1 MGSLKPTRIYSN
13 KNIYN
18 FNKLLLETDFS
29 AVYSLESADAAY
41 DYFIKLYLNAHDT
54 AFPFATYTQKNKY
67 IKKSP
72 WITAGLVQSSVTKS
86 KLLVRKLKS
95 PSQENHNKYKQYRSI
110 YNRLLRKSKA
120 IYYHEKLQLTKYDMK
135 QTWKCL
141 KSVLNKNDERVE
153 LPRHFRDGNNII
165 KDKGEIADNF
175 NKYFANIG
183 NEISNT
189 VSHALT
195 NCSDYFNPRNPH
207 SIYLDPV
214 TPSDIITATR
224 NIKTKTSRD
233 FEGLN
238 TKLLK
243 GSITN
248 IIEPIT
254 YIVNS
259 SLSTGVVPHGMKIA
273 KVIPIFKKGDRTHF
287 NNNRPISILPVFSK
301 IMEKIVTKRLL
312 KFLENSSQFYI
323 HQYGFRPGHS
333 TIHPIIHALNQ
344 TAVENDTPTKNL
356 TIATFIDLSKAF
368 DIISHEK
375 LLQKLNNMGIR
386 GLAND

>member
-1 MGSLKPTRIYSN
+1 MTATTLLKI
-13 KNIYN
+13 
-18 FNKLLLETDFS
+18 E
-29 AVYSLESADAAY
+29 
-41 DYFIKLYLNAHDT
+41 
-54 AFPFATYTQKNKY
+54 
-67 IKKSP
+67 
-72 WITAGLVQSSVTKS
+72 
-86 KLLVRKLKS
+86 
-95 PSQENHNKYKQYRSI
+95 
-110 YNRLLRKSKA
+110 
-120 IYYHEKLQLTKYDMK
+120 
-135 QTWKCL
+135 
-141 KSVLNKNDERVE
+141 
-153 LPRHFRDGNNII
+153 
-165 KDKGEIADNF
+165 GEIDDNL
-175 NKYFANIG
+175 NKYFA
-183 NEISNT
+183 

-195 NCSDYFNPRNPH
+195 NCSDYFNPVNPH
-207 SIYLDPV
+207 SIYFDPV

-224 NIKTKTSRD
+224 NIKNKTSRD

-273 KVIPIFKKGDRTHF
+273 KVIPIFKNGDITHF
-287 NNNRPISILPVFSK
+287 NNYRPISILLPVFSK
-301 IMEKIVTKRLL
+301 IMEKIVTKSLL

-356 TIATFIDLSKAF
+356 TITTFLDLSKAF
-368 DIISHEK
+368 DTISHDK
-375 LLQKLNNMGIR
+375 LL
-386 GLAND
+386 